1 MGSLMLRRV
10 AIIVG
15 LIGVVLL
22 LDGCTKCGPIW
33 NDWGEAQKSCRS

>member
-10 AIIVG
+10 AIFVG

-22 LDGCTKCGPIW
+22 LDGCTKCSPIW

>member
-10 AIIVG
+10 AIFVG

-22 LDGCTKCGPIW
+22 LGGCTKCGPIW